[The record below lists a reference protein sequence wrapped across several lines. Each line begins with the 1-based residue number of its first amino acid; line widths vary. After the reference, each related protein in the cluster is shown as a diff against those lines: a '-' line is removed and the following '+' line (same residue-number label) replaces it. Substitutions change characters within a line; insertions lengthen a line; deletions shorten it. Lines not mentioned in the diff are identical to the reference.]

1 MFVSLEIYSLYP
13 EKFRSTQKH
22 GSVETVERATTK
34 EFFPLNL
41 PLCFLNFEMK
51 IYVNPL
57 KWSPLCNNY
66 I

>member
-34 EFFPLNL
+34 EFFSTKLTIMSFKLWNED
-41 PLCFLNFEMK
+41 LCQPFKMISTL
-51 IYVNPL
+51 
-57 KWSPLCNNY
+57 
-66 I
+66 

>member
-34 EFFPLNL
+34 EFFSTKLTIMFFKLWNED
-41 PLCFLNFEMK
+41 LCQPFKMISTL
-51 IYVNPL
+51 
-57 KWSPLCNNY
+57 
-66 I
+66 